1 MWLSKCHEFLTMIK
15 FSRIFLRI
23 LCYVFECW
31 MALLHSLGYFFPSI
45 SHYPFLYAQLL
56 MLFHLTQKR
65 FSQSSPLL
73 IYLPLYVYF
82 NTYCKNW
89 LTFSSGTD
97 RPGKLCYIFCIS
109 NNLIQIVNFPT
120 HIPNSDFH
128 SPVLLNLFL
137 FLNVVF
143 IL

>member
-1 MWLSKCHEFLTMIK
+1 MWLSKCPEFLTMIK

-23 LCYVFECW
+23 LFYVFECR

-56 MLFHLTQKR
+56 MLFHLTQKKV
-65 FSQSSPLL
+65 
-73 IYLPLYVYF
+73 LPIVPSANMSFYVYF
-82 NTYCKNW
+82 NTYCKIW

-109 NNLIQIVNFPT
+109 NDLIQIVNFPT
-120 HIPNSDFH
+120 HIPNCDFH

-137 FLNVVF
+137 FQNLVF